1 MSQLEGQVALVTG
14 AGTGIGRAISL
25 RLAAAGA
32 TVCLVGRRVEH
43 LAAVALSADGSG
55 GRCVGYPTDITINS
69 ELEALRTDIEREFGA
84 LDVLVHSAGVITL
97 GRLDEI
103 DTKDLDWQ
111 YHVNVRG
118 AYALTRTFLPM
129 LKARRG
135 QVVFLNS
142 SVGLAARGGTGS
154 YAATKHALRAIADS
168 LRDEVNADGI
178 RVLSV
183 FLGRT
188 ASQMQSEI
196 HRVEGKPYMPERL
209 MQPEDVAWMVTNAL
223 LVPRTAEV
231 TEVRMRPM
239 RKPD

>member
-1 MSQLEGQVALVTG
+1 MSQLRGQVALVTG

-25 RLAAAGA
+25 RLAAAGV
-32 TVCLVGRRVEH
+32 TVYLVGRRAEH
-43 LAAVALSADGSG
+43 LAAVAQTADESA
-55 GRCVGYPTDITINS
+55 GRCVGYPMDITISS
-69 ELEALRTDIEREFGA
+69 ELEGIRTRLERDFGSLDI
-84 LDVLVHSAGVITL
+84 LVHSAGVITL
-97 GRLDEI
+97 GRLDEV
-103 DTKDLDWQ
+103 DTKDLDRQ

-118 AYALTRTFLPM
+118 PYALTRTFLPM

-135 QVVFLNS
+135 QVVFVNS
-142 SVGLAARGGTGS
+142 TVGLAARGGTGP

-168 LRDEVNADGI
+168 LREEVNADGI

-188 ASQMQSEI
+188 ASEMQSEI
-196 HRVEGKPYMPERL
+196 HRVEGKPYKPERL
-209 MQPEDVAWMVTNAL
+209 MQPDDVALVVINAL

-239 RKPD
+239 IKPD